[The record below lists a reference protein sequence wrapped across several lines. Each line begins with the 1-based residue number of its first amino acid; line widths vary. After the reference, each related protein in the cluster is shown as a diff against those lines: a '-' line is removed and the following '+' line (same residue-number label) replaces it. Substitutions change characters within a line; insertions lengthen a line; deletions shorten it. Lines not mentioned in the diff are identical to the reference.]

1 MTLATKRG
9 ELHELMVFMASLS
22 HGMEQTLG
30 RGANTIA
37 FRAGVTVGLKDE
49 VAERADDP
57 VQAVELVLAAL
68 RKRGVNWEVEPWKPA
83 GESELIYTRDDGK
96 PAMKVVC
103 RHCMIRCALFRYS
116 HEQQLSLCNMN
127 HGQFCGIFQQIT
139 GRRAQ
144 LEILHAGESAC
155 LKELSWAA
163 EGGGE

>member
-1 MTLATKRG
+1 MPLDANSG
-9 ELHELMVFMASLS
+9 ELQELMVFMASLS

-30 RGANTIA
+30 RGATTIA

-49 VAERADDP
+49 VSDRSDDP
-57 VQAVELVLAAL
+57 VEAVELVLAAL
-68 RKRGVNWEVEPWKPA
+68 RKRGVNWEVEPWKSSSQA
-83 GESELIYTRDDGK
+83 ELVYETEGK
-96 PAMKVVC
+96 LAMKVVC

-155 LKELSWAA
+155 LKELSWQKQ
-163 EGGGE
+163 GGGE